1 MAKGKVTPEIIEEL
15 KKIVGEKFVYTDK
28 DKLDPYSHDEVTD
41 PHYMKEAQVVVLP
54 ATTEEVSKVVKLC
67 YDNDIVMVP
76 RAAGTG
82 LAAGAVAIFGGV
94 IISIEIRSLKSTR
107 TTWSVLR
114 NRALRRQ
121 ISRMQ
126 SKMKVFSTAAIPAAG
141 TPVSSAVTLLP
152 MPAVTAP

>member
-1 MAKGKVTPEIIEEL
+1 MANQALVAKS
-15 KKIVGEKFVYTDK
+15 TDK

-82 LAAGAVAIFGGV
+82 LAAGAVCMFTLVYRTRKSAAMPPKKAKAQMLWGLFIRLFAVFAALFAAVQDSKPVFFAAAAALLACYGG
-94 IISIEIRSLKSTR
+94 SMLLF
-107 TTWSVLR
+107 LR
-114 NRALRRQ
+114 YAYRLNRG
-121 ISRMQ
+121 SE
-126 SKMKVFSTAAIPAAG
+126 
-141 TPVSSAVTLLP
+141 
-152 MPAVTAP
+152 